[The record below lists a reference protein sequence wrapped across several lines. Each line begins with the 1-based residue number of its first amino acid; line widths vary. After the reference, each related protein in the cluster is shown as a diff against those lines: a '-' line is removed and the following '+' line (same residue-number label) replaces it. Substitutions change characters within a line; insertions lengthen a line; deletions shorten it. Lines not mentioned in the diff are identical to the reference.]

1 MVAPI
6 VAGALVL
13 LGLIAVTSGVVLV
26 SAYKRDIATAEVEEA
41 ISANADST
49 VNTILN
55 NDDLSDEDKATALKE
70 YFDVLVGSG
79 GGSSDQD
86 LMKYA
91 VFGFLGLAAVSILG
105 K

>member
-41 ISANADST
+41 IAVNTDST
-49 VNTILN
+49 VNNILG
-55 NDDLSDEDKATALKE
+55 NDDLSPDDKATALKE
-70 YFDVLVGSG
+70 YFDIWNESEGRGSNEG
-79 GGSSDQD
+79 D

-91 VFGFLGLAAVSILG
+91 VFGFLDWQLYRY
-105 K
+105 